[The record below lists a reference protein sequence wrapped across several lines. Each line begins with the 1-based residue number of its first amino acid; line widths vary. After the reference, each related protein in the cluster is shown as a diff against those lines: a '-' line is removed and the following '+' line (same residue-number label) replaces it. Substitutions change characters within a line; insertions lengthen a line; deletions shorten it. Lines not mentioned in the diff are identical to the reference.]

1 MSTLSCCYL
10 HSDSIILA
18 SMATARK
25 LFRLF
30 KTINEYQKILALI
43 AKGSDDDLDLYMN
56 ILSRI
61 LFGAYWL
68 FDNLAVLSAIKFL
81 KQDRAKL
88 MKSASWCWFL
98 GLLAALVV
106 YVRNLINVSQN
117 FNTLEKTLQDAS
129 AKERGVDLEQQNKD
143 LGAIRRKRIDLWLN
157 IVKTLGDMIT
167 ASQGAGIPKTLTG
180 LEFGDGAIG
189 LGGFI
194 SATITNYQLY

>member
-1 MSTLSCCYL
+1 
-10 HSDSIILA
+10 
-18 SMATARK
+18 MATARK

-43 AKGSDDDLDLYMN
+43 AKGSEDDLDLYMN